1 MPLQIHTGY
10 GHPDLDLLGATL
22 FRRALDRVLDDL
34 LGTADLT
41 ADDAAHVRWSGAR
54 TRSGSTGSE
63 CVGVSTHT
71 SPRLPLR
78 PH

>member
-10 GHPDLDLLGATL
+10 GDPDLDLLGATL

-41 ADDAAHVRWSGAR
+41 ADDAAHVRAL
-54 TRSGSTGSE
+54 
-63 CVGVSTHT
+63 VGRENGQRVYG
-71 SPRLPLR
+71 L
-78 PH
+78 